1 MKKINFD
8 KTKAGKKAATF
19 FWMALRYALL
29 IGISYTILYPLL
41 TKLSLVFMKPDDL
54 ADFSVRWIPKHF
66 TLSNIKNSIEILD
79 YWKCALTTLLLCLT
93 ICTVQIIITTV
104 SAYGLARFKSK
115 GRILIFGLVIATL
128 LIPPQT
134 YIVTL
139 YTQFQYFDI
148 FGLIKLFTGS
158 SVNILDTAW
167 TFLVLAATGVGIRSG
182 LYIYVQKQTFSALP
196 VELEEAA
203 KVDGAGMFKIFYS
216 VMLPNTVPT
225 VVMCF
230 ILAFVWQWNDIFYTN
245 YFAPELDT
253 LSMKVSQM
261 NVIISG
267 YLGDWAARSS
277 MQAQL
282 LASVS
287 IFLCAVPLILF
298 FIVCQKFFVQGFER
312 SGLVG

>member
-1 MKKINFD
+1 MKKIKLD
-8 KTKAGKKAATF
+8 KIKAGKKAATF
-19 FWMALRYALL
+19 SWAALRYVLL
-29 IGISYTILYPLL
+29 IGIGYTILYPVF
-41 TKLSLVFMKPDDL
+41 TKLSLIFMKVDDL
-54 ADFSVRWIPKHF
+54 ADFSVKWIPKNF
-66 TLSNIKNSIEILD
+66 TFDNVKNAVEILD
-79 YWKCALTTLLLCLT
+79 YWDCLFKSLGLCLI
-93 ICTVQIIITTV
+93 ICSIQVLITTV
-104 SAYGLARFKSK
+104 SAYGLSRYK
-115 GRILIFGLVIATL
+115 GIEKKIIFGLVIATL

-148 FGLIKLFTGS
+148 FGLFKLFTKS

-167 TFLVLAATGVGIRSG
+167 TFIVLAATGVGIRGG
-182 LYIYVQKQTFSALP
+182 LYIYVQKQNFSGLP
-196 VELEEAA
+196 IELEEAA
-203 KVDGAGMFKIFYS
+203 KVDGAGMFRTFYS
-216 VMLPNTVPT
+216 VMLPNAIPT

-230 ILAFVWQWNDIFYTN
+230 ILSFVWQWNDIFYTN
-245 YFAPELDT
+245 YFAPELGT
-253 LSMKVSQM
+253 LSMKVSRM
-261 NVIISG
+261 NVIIAG

-287 IFLCAVPLILF
+287 IFLCALPLILF